1 MSKNL
6 TPRYIVIGLVLAWAL
21 MTLWP
26 SVKYQM
32 LSPSDI
38 EEMREMGTLESL
50 ENDIIKQ
57 GLDLKGGIYI
67 VLEVDLPTLVST
79 LAINKDSKFEKTLS
93 DVRKS
98 LAENTQQDFFTVFA
112 NSVSTNGLRLPRYYD
127 VDYGAKPDDI
137 LASLNEQADD
147 AINRVLEILQNRV
160 DQFGVSEPTI
170 QKQGNRRIIVE
181 LAGIQDSDRARS
193 LLQST
198 AQLEFCLVKSPEV
211 TNDILS
217 QIDNLVQDNEQLE
230 SLVAT
235 INEDYESADSDELG
249 VSDDKTVSISELFGD
264 DAEISKDTSD
274 TSVVVDQNIF
284 QERPFSSLLRALGND
299 IAVPEKN
306 LYAVK
311 KIINRQEILDKL
323 ALGNGQ
329 FLFAPSA
336 ESFSTNDGID
346 EKLVNMYYLEKDADL
361 TGGVIEEANATIG
374 GQGTSAVGQPIVLLD
389 MNSEG
394 ARTWSRIT
402 GANIGRRIAIVL
414 DKKVH
419 MAPSIRTKISDGGTM
434 IEGFAGM
441 DEAKDIAIVLRA
453 GALPAPVNIIE
464 ERIVGPSLGA
474 DSVKR
479 GTNSVLLGL
488 GLIIVFMFIYYKL
501 SGSIANFALIWN
513 ILLVLSVLA
522 SLGATLTLP
531 GIAALIL
538 TVGMSI
544 DANVII
550 FERIRE
556 ELRKGKS
563 VRSAIDGGYNRALTT
578 IIDANVTTL
587 VAALVLYQFG
597 TGPIRGF
604 ATVLFWGIIISMF
617 TAIFVTRTIFNS
629 FAGEIAIRPPLVSES
644 YSLALMYSP
653 IGNVSFQFLFLIQL
667 HTLKRGCLG
676 LRG

>member
-6 TPRYIVIGLVLAWAL
+6 TPRYIIIGIILAWAL
-21 MTLWP
+21 VMLWP
-26 SVKYQM
+26 SVKYQQ
-32 LSPSDI
+32 LSSEDI
-38 EEMREMGTLESL
+38 EDMRESGTLETL
-50 ENDIIKQ
+50 ENKIIKQ

-67 VLEVDLPTLVST
+67 VLEVDLPTLVTT
-79 LAINKDSKFEKTLS
+79 LAINKDAKFERTVN
-93 DVRKS
+93 DVRNI
-98 LAENTQQDFFTVFA
+98 LAENPQRKFFTVFTEKI
-112 NSVSTNGLRLPRYYD
+112 SENGLRLPRYYN
-127 VDYGAKPDDI
+127 VDYGAKAEDI
-137 LASLNEQADD
+137 LNSIREQADD

-181 LAGIQDSDRARS
+181 LAGVQDSERARA

-198 AQLEFCLVKSPEV
+198 AQLEFFLVKSPEV

-217 QIDNLVQDNEQLE
+217 QIDKVVKGDEELE
-230 SLVAT
+230 ALAAVVGGKQAQTEDGELAVSNDQT
-235 INEDYESADSDELG
+235 I
-249 VSDDKTVSISELFGD
+249 SIRELFGED
-264 DAEISKDTSD
+264 GLSSEDAESGDTA
-274 TSVVVDQNIF
+274 VVVDQNIF
-284 QERPFSSLLRALGND
+284 QERPFSSMLRALGNN

-306 LYAVK
+306 LYAIK
-311 KIINRQEILDKL
+311 KIINKPEVQDKL
-323 ALGNGQ
+323 SLGNGR
-329 FLFAPSA
+329 FLFAPEA
-336 ESFSTNDGID
+336 ESFTTNTGL
-346 EKLVNMYYLEKDADL
+346 EEPLVYMYYLEHDADL

-374 GQGTSAVGQPIVLLD
+374 GQGSSAVGQPIVLLD

-394 ARTWSRIT
+394 AQTWSRIT

-419 MAPSIRTKISDGGTM
+419 MAPSIRTKITDGGTL
-434 IEGFAGM
+434 IEGFANM

-453 GALPAPVNIIE
+453 GALPAPVKIIE

-474 DSVKR
+474 DSVKA
-479 GTNSVLLGL
+479 GTYSVLLGL
-488 GLIIVFMFIYYKL
+488 ALVLVFIPVYYKL
-501 SGSIANFALIWN
+501 SGLIADFALIWN
-513 ILLVLSVLA
+513 ILLVLAVLA

-538 TVGMSI
+538 TVGMSV

-556 ELRKGKS
+556 ELRKGKTP
-563 VRSAIDGGYNRALTT
+563 RTAIDSGYARALTT

-597 TGPIRGF
+597 TGPIKGF
-604 ATVLFWGIIISMF
+604 ATVLFWGIMISMF

-629 FAGEIAIRPPLVSES
+629 FTER
-644 YSLALMYSP
+644 
-653 IGNVSFQFLFLIQL
+653 
-667 HTLKRGCLG
+667 RGLNK
-676 LRG
+676 LSI

>member
-6 TPRYIVIGLVLAWAL
+6 TPRYIIIGIILVWAL
-21 MTLWP
+21 VTLWP
-26 SVKYQM
+26 SVQYQQ
-32 LSPSDI
+32 LSSEDI
-38 EEMREMGTLESL
+38 EDMRESGTLETL
-50 ENDIIKQ
+50 ENKIIKQ

-67 VLEVDLPTLVST
+67 VLEVDLPTLVTT
-79 LAINKDSKFEKTLS
+79 LAINKDAKFERTVN
-93 DVRKS
+93 DVRNI
-98 LAENTQQDFFTVFA
+98 LAENPQRKFFTVFTEKI
-112 NSVSTNGLRLPRYYD
+112 SENGLRLPRYYD
-127 VDYGAKPDDI
+127 VDYGAKAEDI
-137 LASLNEQADD
+137 LNSIREQADD

-181 LAGIQDSDRARS
+181 LAGIQDSERARA

-198 AQLEFCLVKSPEV
+198 AHLEFFLVKSPEV

-217 QIDNLVQDNEQLE
+217 QIDKAVKGDEELEALAAAVGGEQAQTEDGELAV
-230 SLVAT
+230 SNDQT
-235 INEDYESADSDELG
+235 I
-249 VSDDKTVSISELFGD
+249 SISELFGED
-264 DAEISKDTSD
+264 GLSSEDADSGDTA
-274 TSVVVDQNIF
+274 VVVDQNIF
-284 QERPFSSLLRALGND
+284 QERPFSSMLRALGNN

-306 LYAVK
+306 LYAIK
-311 KIINRQEILDKL
+311 KIINKPEVQDKL
-323 ALGNGQ
+323 SLGNGR
-329 FLFAPSA
+329 FLFAPEA
-336 ESFSTNDGID
+336 ESFTTNTGL
-346 EKLVNMYYLEKDADL
+346 EEPLVYMYYLEHDADL

-374 GQGTSAVGQPIVLLD
+374 GQGSSAVGQPIVLLD

-419 MAPSIRTKISDGGTM
+419 MAPSIRTKITDGGTL
-434 IEGFAGM
+434 IEGFANM

-453 GALPAPVNIIE
+453 GSLPAPVKIIE

-474 DSVKR
+474 DSVKA
-479 GTNSVLLGL
+479 GTYSVLLGL
-488 GLIIVFMFIYYKL
+488 ALVLVFLLVYYQL
-501 SGSIANFALIWN
+501 SGIIADFALIWN
-513 ILLVLSVLA
+513 ILLVLAVLA

-538 TVGMSI
+538 TVGMSV

-556 ELRKGKS
+556 ELRKGKTP
-563 VRSAIDGGYNRALTT
+563 RTAIDSGYARALTT

-597 TGPIRGF
+597 TGPIKGF
-604 ATVLFWGIIISMF
+604 ATVLFWGIMISMF

-629 FAGEIAIRPPLVSES
+629 FTER
-644 YSLALMYSP
+644 
-653 IGNVSFQFLFLIQL
+653 
-667 HTLKRGCLG
+667 RGLNK
-676 LRG
+676 LSI

>member
-6 TPRYIVIGLVLAWAL
+6 TPRYIIIGLVLAWAL
-21 MTLWP
+21 LTLWP
-26 SVKYQM
+26 SIKYQQ
-32 LSPSDI
+32 LSSEDI
-38 EEMREMGTLESL
+38 QYMRETGTLEDL
-50 ENDIIKQ
+50 ENKIIKQ

-67 VLEVDLPTLVST
+67 VLEVDLPTLVTT
-79 LAINKDSKFEKTLS
+79 LAINKDAKFERTVNE
-93 DVRKS
+93 VRNI
-98 LAENTQQDFFTVFA
+98 LAENPQQEFFTVFTEKI
-112 NSVSTNGLRLPRYYD
+112 SENGLRLPRYYD
-127 VDYGAKPDDI
+127 VDYGAKAEDI
-137 LASLNEQADD
+137 LNSIREQADD

-181 LAGIQDSDRARS
+181 LAGIQDSERARA

-198 AQLEFCLVKSPEV
+198 AQLEFFMVKSPEV
-211 TNDILS
+211 TNEILS
-217 QIDNLVQDNEQLE
+217 QIDKAVRGDEELEALAAAVDGEQTQTEDGELAV
-230 SLVAT
+230 SNDQT
-235 INEDYESADSDELG
+235 I
-249 VSDDKTVSISELFGD
+249 SISELFGD
-264 DAEISKDTSD
+264 DGLSSEDAGSGDTA
-274 TSVVVDQNIF
+274 VVVDQNIF
-284 QERPFSSLLRALGND
+284 QERPFSSMLRALGNN

-306 LYAVK
+306 LYAIK
-311 KIINRQEILDKL
+311 KIINKPEVQDKL
-323 ALGNGQ
+323 SLGNGR
-329 FLFAPSA
+329 FLFAPEA
-336 ESFSTNDGID
+336 ENYTTNTGL
-346 EKLVNMYYLEKDADL
+346 EEPLVSMYYLEHDADL

-389 MNSEG
+389 MNSDG

-419 MAPSIRTKISDGGTM
+419 MAPSIRTKITDGGTL
-434 IEGFAGM
+434 IEGFSNM

-453 GALPAPVNIIE
+453 GALPAPVKIIE

-474 DSVKR
+474 DSVKK
-479 GTNSVLLGL
+479 GTYSVLLGL
-488 GLIIVFMFIYYKL
+488 TLILVFIPFYYKL
-501 SGSIANFALIWN
+501 SGIIADFALIWN
-513 ILLVLSVLA
+513 ILLVLAVLA

-538 TVGMSI
+538 TVGMSV

-556 ELRKGKS
+556 ESRKGKTP
-563 VRSAIDGGYNRALTT
+563 RTAIDSGYARALTT

-629 FAGEIAIRPPLVSES
+629 FTER
-644 YSLALMYSP
+644 
-653 IGNVSFQFLFLIQL
+653 
-667 HTLKRGCLG
+667 KG
-676 LRG
+676 LEKLSI

>member
-374 GQGTSAVGQPIVLLD
+374 GLGTSAVGQPIVLLD

-617 TAIFVTRTIFNS
+617 TANFVTRTIFNS
-629 FAGEIAIRPPLVSES
+629 FADRKG
-644 YSLALMYSP
+644 
-653 IGNVSFQFLFLIQL
+653 
-667 HTLKRGCLG
+667 LKKLSI
-676 LRG
+676 